1 MPGWQDILGVLR
13 QALTAAL
20 VGMASVPPRSLLCLA
35 AGCCVLCAS
44 AALSEKEMRE
54 VEKKFKDEVRPL
66 SLCESLP
73 PDSLA
78 TFDPLLT
85 TLTLSFP

>member
-1 MPGWQDILGVLR
+1 MPPANSLAFQDDTER
-13 QALTAAL
+13 FYRDFAAEEY
-20 VGMASVPPRSLLCLA
+20 GR
-35 AGCCVLCAS
+35 
-44 AALSEKEMRE
+44 RI
-54 VEKKFKDEVRPL
+54 EKKFKDEVRPL